1 MEQAK
6 EATPGL
12 SCLQEG
18 HRCQTED
25 SLYPVEDTDEADYCV
40 KQLLEPTGRFC
51 CVTFHITLCNY
62 SLHSCR
68 AERLLHLFLEKPKA
82 KYFPQGL
89 SLSCIGFQRSAE
101 ALILTAFDH
110 LLLSN
115 ILTRNDRL
123 RGK

>member
-6 EATPGL
+6 EATAGL

-18 HRCQTED
+18 RRCRTED
-25 SLYPVEDTDEADYCV
+25 SLDPVEDTDEADRCV
-40 KQLLEPTGRFC
+40 EQLLEPTGRFC
-51 CVTFHITLCNY
+51 CVTFHLTLFNY

-68 AERLLHLFLEKPKA
+68 AERLLNLFLEKPKA
-82 KYFPQGL
+82 KYFPQGP

-123 RGK
+123 GGK